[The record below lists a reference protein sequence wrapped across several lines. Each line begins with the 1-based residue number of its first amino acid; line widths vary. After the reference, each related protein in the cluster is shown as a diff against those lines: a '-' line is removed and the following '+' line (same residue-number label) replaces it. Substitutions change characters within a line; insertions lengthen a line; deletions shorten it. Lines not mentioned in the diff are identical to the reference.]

1 MSVARTGRNRGPAAR
16 PVAGAGWYRWEGND
30 LLLEVLV
37 QPRASRD
44 AACGEQEGRPKIR
57 LAAPPVDGLANGR
70 LTEWLAG
77 AFEVPKSAV
86 AASPGP
92 PAGEDG
98 CGFVALGRRFSG
110 NSRWKGPE
118 ARFSAT
124 GTEFASGRLLN

>member
-1 MSVARTGRNRGPAAR
+1 
-16 PVAGAGWYRWEGND
+16 
-30 LLLEVLV
+30 
-37 QPRASRD
+37 
-44 AACGEQEGRPKIR
+44 
-57 LAAPPVDGLANGR
+57 VDGLANGR

-92 PAGEDG
+92 PAGENG
-98 CGFVALGRRFSG
+98 YGFVAPGRRFSGNSRWKNGPIGAARVGYAPGRRFSG